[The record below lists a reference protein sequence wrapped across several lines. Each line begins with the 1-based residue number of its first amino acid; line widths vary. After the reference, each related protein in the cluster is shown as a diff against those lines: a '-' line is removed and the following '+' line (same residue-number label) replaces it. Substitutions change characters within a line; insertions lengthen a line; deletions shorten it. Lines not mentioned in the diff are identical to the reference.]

1 MTDKAL
7 DDLQA
12 SLGQDLLA
20 FLPEVVLCGTIVL
33 LLLVRL
39 FPRFDRRHL
48 GGVALI
54 LTLYAL
60 FVSWCQWAGPTWS
73 QWAGVNYDPRPDLP
87 GPARALPAF
96 GGLLVFDNFLI
107 FMRLFLL
114 GFAALLIWLS
124 LLTGIP

>member
-7 DDLQA
+7 DELQA

-48 GGVALI
+48 GGVALV

-60 FVSWCQWAGPTWS
+60 FVGWCQWAGYEFYW
-73 QWAGVNYDPRPDLP
+73 GKYDPRLDYSPR
-87 GPARALPAF
+87 PASLSAF
-96 GGLLVFDNFLI
+96 GGLLVYDNFLI

-114 GFAALLIWLS
+114 GFTALLIWLS
-124 LLTGIP
+124 QM